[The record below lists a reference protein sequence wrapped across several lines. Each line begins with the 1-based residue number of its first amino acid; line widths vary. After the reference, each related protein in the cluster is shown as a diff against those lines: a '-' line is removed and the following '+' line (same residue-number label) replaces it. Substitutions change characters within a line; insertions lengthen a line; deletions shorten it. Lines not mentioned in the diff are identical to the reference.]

1 MNTPVREGET
11 IEGSHTT
18 RNRPYP
24 VLKCS
29 SHTANLEMC
38 PAWRTSHLKLRAS
51 LSACVAWRGSSR
63 PLSSITMHHSA
74 QLAFSRSLSLATLL
88 LASTSR
94 DVTHPVVTDGAA
106 SDPASSSGSL
116 GGSQQMTLSENNTTP
131 FESSYSPAVPP
142 APQPLSSR
150 ITPAPDDGG
159 CDGGISCSTCL
170 NSCHGSSD
178 GICDDG
184 GDGSTYDV
192 CEIGSD
198 CDDCGPRLN
207 LPPPSPPPPT
217 PPTPI
222 YQATTVVELRQHWM
236 RAVREETD
244 AILYIPSGAHF
255 RLGRPLI
262 CGKDIRLTIFSSGPA
277 GAILDGMNKSQI
289 FQVKGCSL
297 TLRGLSLINGYAP
310 AGLRA
315 ACRGRN
321 GVWTALDTGRGIGHG
336 HSFLKEGCLDSV
348 RASAS

>member
-1 MNTPVREGET
+1 
-11 IEGSHTT
+11 
-18 RNRPYP
+18 
-24 VLKCS
+24 
-29 SHTANLEMC
+29 
-38 PAWRTSHLKLRAS
+38 
-51 LSACVAWRGSSR
+51 
-63 PLSSITMHHSA
+63 MHHRCA
-74 QLAFSRSLSLATLL
+74 QPPFARSLSLATLL

-94 DVTHPVVTDGAA
+94 AGDVTVVTDGASSA
-106 SDPASSSGSL
+106 PASSSGSL
-116 GGSQQMTLSENNTTP
+116 GGSQQMTLSENDTTP

-142 APQPLSSR
+142 TPQPLPSR

-159 CDGGISCSTCL
+159 CDGSISCSTCL
-170 NSCHGSSD
+170 NSCYHPSD

-184 GDGSTYDV
+184 GDDATSDV
-192 CEIGSD
+192 CEIGTD
-198 CDDCGPRLN
+198 CDDCGPRLT
-207 LPPPSPPPPT
+207 LPQPSPP

-244 AILYIPSGAHF
+244 VVLHIPSGAHF
-255 RLGRPLI
+255 RLARPLI

-321 GVWTALDTGRGIGHG
+321 GVWTALVSGSDSGFG
-336 HSFLKEGCLDSV
+336 HSLVKPECWDSV
-348 RASAS
+348 RASTSYSSSR